1 MITEEAAM
9 TCLRTN
15 KMAILMTEMEEV
27 LMHQLKRMAKE
38 LLQMNS

>member
-15 KMAILMTEMEEV
+15 KMAILMTESKIEAFI
-27 LMHQLKRMAKE
+27 LSGGSAYA
-38 LLQMNS
+38 ST